1 MKYILSLLM
10 ILVCSC
16 SSSKR
21 SIVDFD
27 FSSEEIEGKQVML
40 WSTNYYT
47 PVYTSKMN
55 GIPLKDLSD
64 NSLVNGV
71 YPVLLSRKEWCYS
84 AMEGSVSIRFPSGSM
99 ATYNYA
105 GNTTTQVDCSPYFGK
120 DFPETNKVRFRA
132 ARSRWGDGVENYS
145 LVPYRTIAVDPETIP
160 FGSTVFIPK
169 AKGVK
174 FMWLGET
181 FVHDGFFF
189 AGDKGGAIK
198 GNHIDL
204 FTGTNKNHPFTFVTN
219 KRSGKFKATILK
231 KSDIS
236 IEMDKFH
243 QVPY

>member
-1 MKYILSLLM
+1 MKYLLYLFVFLLLSCATNTRT
-10 ILVCSC
+10 I
-16 SSSKR
+16 
-21 SIVDFD
+21 IDFD
-27 FSSEEIEGKQVML
+27 FSDEDIEGREVTL

-55 GIPLKDLSD
+55 GIPLKDMSD

-71 YPVLLSRKEWCYS
+71 YPVLLTKKEWCYA

-105 GNTTTQVDCSPYFGK
+105 GTSSMQVDCSPYFGD
-120 DFPETNKVRFRA
+120 DFPGTNKVRFRA
-132 ARSRWGDGVENYS
+132 ARSRWGDGIEKYS
-145 LVPYRTIAVDPETIP
+145 LVPYRTIAVDPNVIP

-181 FVHDGFFF
+181 FTHDGFFF

-219 KRSGKFKATILK
+219 KKSGTFKAIVIE

-236 IEMDKFH
+236 IEMAKFH
-243 QVPY
+243 EIPY